1 MKVEI
6 KNAEVS
12 QEVQDTIAKNLAIA
26 KKNAE
31 AKAKAKKQK
40 AKKPNKNHKKRS
52 KKIKVATASIGAL
65 CPELASLRS

>member
-26 KKNAE
+26 KKKAKAKAE
-31 AKAKAKKQK
+31 AKAKKS
-40 AKKPNKNHKKRS
+40 NKGNKKRS
-52 KKIKVATASIGAL
+52 KSVRVATASIGAL